1 MISLIKSLLSNVSN
15 HVKWRRGVSQVRITS
30 DGCSGYTAKIVSD
43 DRQNST
49 PLVHFQNLAQ
59 ARRYAKRHGATNVV
73 FEHRVADDE
82 TGHSQSPGFSRL
94 PC

>member
-1 MISLIKSLLSNVSN
+1 
-15 HVKWRRGVSQVRITS
+15 VSQVRITS

-43 DRQNST
+43 DRQNTT

-59 ARRYAKRHGATNVV
+59 ARRYARRHGATNVV

-82 TGHSQSPGFSRL
+82 AGHSQSPGFSRL